1 MTTHSADRVPA
12 RHTLVPRARLRVPP
26 PMTNTALARARVC
39 SWRLSACRA
48 SGDHSRLG
56 GPLCVVRLEGVEQIG
71 HLLRRQLELE
81 AVRVGR
87 VVHDVLEVA
96 LGQRQ
101 KVEDRLEADLR
112 RERRGVRT

>member
-1 MTTHSADRVPA
+1 
-12 RHTLVPRARLRVPP
+12 
-26 PMTNTALARARVC
+26 MTNTALPRARVC

-87 VVHDVLEVA
+87 VVHDVLEVT

-101 KVEDRLEADLR
+101 KVENRLEADLR